1 MESTDDDGHA
11 SRPQRPRTVHH
22 SRKLVRLHA
31 DEAHHAE
38 TAIVLN
44 LASDFVRLNAGIGLV
59 DGEDLDVHVLAKDL
73 FFHAFLR
80 DAEQAGER
88 I

>member
-1 MESTDDDGHA
+1 MEAADDHRHA
-11 SRPQRPRTVHH
+11 GSPQGAGAVHNP
-22 SRKLVRLHA
+22 RKLVRLDA
-31 DEAHHAE
+31 DESDHAE
-38 TAIVLN
+38 AAVVLN
-44 LASDFVRLNAGIGLV
+44 LASDLVRPDAGVGLV

-73 FFHAFLR
+73 IFHAFLS